1 MSLIGWIAENWLLVT
16 ASTVAAAGLL
26 GFWVNVLRVR
36 ELSAKLRLLE
46 REPGDESRRIHEP
59 SDEDRR
65 RFSRD
70 RTLYHSDDL
79 LASTGSPVEQ
89 KPREAADELMMIF
102 TGPIPGEAR
111 SPGSA
116 TMRRAEDLVDS
127 LELTV
132 RESDELRDSLG
143 FLKQVV
149 RSIQRIPRAKR
160 SKEVY
165 QIYMRVSNLVK
176 TLKTATDFPEQE
188 RDL

>member
-1 MSLIGWIAENWLLVT
+1 
-16 ASTVAAAGLL
+16 
-26 GFWVNVLRVR
+26 
-36 ELSAKLRLLE
+36 
-46 REPGDESRRIHEP
+46 
-59 SDEDRR
+59 
-65 RFSRD
+65 
-70 RTLYHSDDL
+70 
-79 LASTGSPVEQ
+79 
-89 KPREAADELMMIF
+89 
-102 TGPIPGEAR
+102 
-111 SPGSA
+111 
-116 TMRRAEDLVDS
+116 MRRAEDLVDS